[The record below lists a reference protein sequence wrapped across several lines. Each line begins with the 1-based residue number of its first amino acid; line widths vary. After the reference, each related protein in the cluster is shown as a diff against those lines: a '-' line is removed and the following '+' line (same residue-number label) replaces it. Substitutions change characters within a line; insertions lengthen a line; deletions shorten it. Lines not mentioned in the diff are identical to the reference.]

1 MQGLVTQQYNNFD
14 YQYWHTYNRS
24 LEKLAEPK
32 NIPSVKIRKKGKA
45 FNTLI
50 KTQEPF
56 TNKIRGL

>member
-1 MQGLVTQQYNNFD
+1 MQGLVTKQMDILSENR
-14 YQYWHTYNRS
+14 YWHHQNRK
-24 LEKLAEPK
+24 LETLTTFT
-32 NIPSVKIRKKGKA
+32 PSVKIRKKGKA